1 MHDTAS
7 EMYFIELEGCRIIV
21 QFELSLRKAVWDQQ
35 FSLHPPGANILD
47 YKDYCSGSIGATTF
61 KIMSAFSF

>member
-1 MHDTAS
+1 MYNTAS
-7 EMYFIELEGCRIIV
+7 EMYFKELEGCRIIV

-35 FSLHPPGANILD
+35 FSLHPPRANILD
-47 YKDYCSGSIGATTF
+47 YKDYCSGTICATTF